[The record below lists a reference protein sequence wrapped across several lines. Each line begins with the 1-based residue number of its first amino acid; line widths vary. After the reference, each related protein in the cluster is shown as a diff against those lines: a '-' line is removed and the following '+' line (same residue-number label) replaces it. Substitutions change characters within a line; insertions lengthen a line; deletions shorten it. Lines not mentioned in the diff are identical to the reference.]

1 MASPNDP
8 LRDNR
13 RVERD
18 DIGRGA
24 GAGWVWIWVW
34 IVIIII
40 LVVWFGG
47 WGWGGYGG
55 WWWGNR
61 NIRVVQ
67 PLNGNGNNAGA
78 INNGAGNN
86 GANALPTGS
95 GVAVLNAT
103 DKQPFVGKPFEVN
116 RIPVQNEVND
126 HVLWVGENNSTPML
140 VVLTGADNNA
150 ANANI
155 SQGTLVNITGTVQK
169 APPKDQ
175 AKNNW
180 KLGDDDVNR
189 LEQEGA
195 YIQATQVTQTTPQQG
210 GQQ

>member
-1 MASPNDP
+1 MGSPNDP

-13 RVERD
+13 RFERD

-61 NIRVVQ
+61 NVGVVQ
-67 PLNGNGNNAGA
+67 PLNGNTAGA
-78 INNGAGNN
+78 INNGAGV
-86 GANALPTGS
+86 ALPAGN

-103 DKQPFVGKPFEVN
+103 DKHPFVDKPFSISN
-116 RIPVQNEVND
+116 IPVQNKVND
-126 HVLWVGENNSTPML
+126 HVLWVGMNNSTPML
-140 VVLTGADNNA
+140 VVLTGAGNSA
-150 ANANI
+150 ANANV
-155 SQGTLVNITGTVQK
+155 SESNRVNITGTVEK
-169 APPKDQ
+169 APSKDQ
-175 AKNNW
+175 AQHDW
-180 KLGDDDVNR
+180 QLSDDDANR

-195 YIQATQVTQTTPQQG
+195 YVQAAQVIQSGPQG
-210 GQQ
+210 GQ